1 MKITE
6 MLDGGVQDVV
16 KGILKGENPAMG
28 STPKQPLSKIAIAQF
43 PAERNAANDSTQDF
57 NVNDLYKNGIL
68 ISAFNYANRQ
78 TDDLRSFRAG
88 QNVAGD
94 YTKGVVKEA
103 LANILMP
110 RGQTDV
116 DAISHKFGDVQQS
129 LVERG
134 NGSVGGALSAVA
146 SHALYGSLESLS
158 QGAFADRG
166 EQVYIASR
174 AMYQGADNRSKTYT
188 WQLTP
193 RNVYDL
199 IEILKIYEML
209 SYYSYGQVA
218 KSAFAKEIQK
228 TLNEAYVD
236 TIINKVTPEATHGNE
251 TFFEKITSFLSNV
264 NVVSNPT
271 IWTIRNF
278 GKTSSF
284 DGRQDIFGP
293 AQIQSI
299 RFDKSPDGHFGGLAI
314 APNLPSTFVLEVT
327 FREIIALN
335 RADLYSED

>member
-6 MLDGGVQDVV
+6 VLDGGVQDVV
-16 KGILKGENPAMG
+16 KGILKGENPSSG
-28 STPKQPLSKIAIAQF
+28 STPRLPLSKIAIAQF
-43 PAERNAANDSTQDF
+43 PAERNAANDSSQDF
-57 NVNDLYKNGIL
+57 NVNDLYKNGVL
-68 ISAFNYANRQ
+68 LSAFNYANRQ
-78 TDDLRSFRAG
+78 TDDLRSFRSG

-103 LANILMP
+103 IANILMP

-116 DAISHKFGDVQQS
+116 DAITHKFNDVQQS

-134 NGSVGGALSAVA
+134 NGSVSGALSSIA

-174 AMYQGADNRSKTYT
+174 AMYQGADNRTKTYA

-209 SYYSYGQVA
+209 SYYSYGQIA

-228 TLNEAYVD
+228 TLSEAYNE
-236 TIINKVTPEATHGNE
+236 TIINKLTPEATHGNE

-335 RADLYSED
+335 RTDLYSED

>member
-1 MKITE
+1 
-6 MLDGGVQDVV
+6 
-16 KGILKGENPAMG
+16 
-28 STPKQPLSKIAIAQF
+28 
-43 PAERNAANDSTQDF
+43 
-57 NVNDLYKNGIL
+57 
-68 ISAFNYANRQ
+68 
-78 TDDLRSFRAG
+78 
-88 QNVAGD
+88 
-94 YTKGVVKEA
+94 
-103 LANILMP
+103 MP
-110 RGQTDV
+110 RGQSDV
-116 DAISHKFGDVQQS
+116 DTITHKFNDTQMS

-134 NGSVGGALSAVA
+134 NGSVSGALSTVA
-146 SHALYGSLESLS
+146 SHALYGSLESIT

-174 AMYQGADNRSKTYT
+174 AMYAGADNRTKTYA

-199 IEILKIYEML
+199 VEILKIYELL
-209 SYYSYGQVA
+209 SYYSYGKVES
-218 KSAFAKEIQK
+218 SAYAKEIQK
-228 TLNEAYVD
+228 TLNKAYNE
-236 TIINKVTPEATHGNE
+236 TIMNPLTPEATHGNE
-251 TFFEKITSFLSNV
+251 TFFERITSFLSNV

-299 RFDKSPDGHFGGLAI
+299 RFDKSPDGHFGGLSI

-327 FREIIALN
+327 FREIIALS
-335 RADLYSED
+335 RSDLYSED